1 MTTAGEILAEHETRL
16 VVDRLSQASVDVPPA
31 VAAAGEPGHEFLVA
45 TTPTGERTFRTYVE
59 DKDLAYAPAGL
70 TVRAVVTAAGY
81 DVSVTAQ
88 TFTRHL
94 CLFADRLHPEA
105 TVDDMLVTLLP
116 GETHTFAVECP
127 ERLDLSAL
135 TAPTVLRCINDV
147 VTGR

>member
-1 MTTAGEILAEHETRL
+1 MATPSPGYSMILR
-16 VVDRLSQASVDVPPA
+16 VQ
-31 VAAAGEPGHEFLVA
+31 
-45 TTPTGERTFRTYVE
+45 
-59 DKDLAYAPAGL
+59 APAGL
-70 TVRAVVTAAGY
+70 TVTTAVTTTGY

-88 TFTRHL
+88 TFTRHV

-116 GETHTFAVECP
+116 SETHTFVVECP
-127 ERLDLSAL
+127 EGLDPAAF